1 MFLKATISKINLRQ
15 LHEHSITMHALKY
28 RLPEKS
34 EQNLVRQNRASA
46 RALRVPTKQQS
57 YDFMAR
63 DQTFPSSFFC
73 CFQYAIYE
81 L

>member
-1 MFLKATISKINLRQ
+1 MHAL
-15 LHEHSITMHALKY
+15 HALKY

-73 CFQYAIYE
+73 SSCFQYAICE